1 MTSDTLGTLN
11 LFTMFKFSG
20 SITDIREYL
29 HLPELRAEMILIL
42 ILIHGVLLGKS
53 ADISGL

>member
-1 MTSDTLGTLN
+1 
-11 LFTMFKFSG
+11 MFKFSR
-20 SITDIREYL
+20 SIQILENIYIYQSW
-29 HLPELRAEMILIL
+29 EAEMILIL